1 MSQYYW
7 LISGPSIR
15 SLRSNLGMVE
25 LQTRKMRVNRRQ
37 GACAPRM
44 KIALKYGI
52 AVTLII
58 AAWVALKHFVL
69 HIEGSSAQLADL
81 AVFNLSAIVAL
92 MMGIKEKR
100 LANGDRLTFLQ
111 GLGTGVWIALTYAI
125 LTSLYFALLL
135 RLIGPRLMQQEGETN
150 MTAAFL
156 GLGIGL
162 LLFGT
167 IFSLLISL
175 VLKKS

>member
-1 MSQYYW
+1 
-7 LISGPSIR
+7 
-15 SLRSNLGMVE
+15 
-25 LQTRKMRVNRRQ
+25 
-37 GACAPRM
+37 M

-52 AVTLII
+52 GVALII

-69 HIEGSSAQLADL
+69 HIEGSSAQLADV

-92 MMGIKEKR
+92 MLGIKEKR

-111 GLGTGVWIALTYAI
+111 GLGTGVSITLTYAI
-125 LTSLYFALLL
+125 LTTLYFAALLKVV
-135 RLIGPRLMQQEGETN
+135 GPKLMQQEGETN
-150 MTAAFL
+150 VAAAFL

-162 LLFGT
+162 TVFGT

-175 VLKKS
+175 AMRK

>member
-1 MSQYYW
+1 
-7 LISGPSIR
+7 
-15 SLRSNLGMVE
+15 
-25 LQTRKMRVNRRQ
+25 
-37 GACAPRM
+37 M

-52 AVTLII
+52 AVALII

-69 HIEGSSAQLADL
+69 HIEGQSAQLADL

-100 LANGDRLTFLQ
+100 LANGDRLSFLQ
-111 GLGTGVWIALTYAI
+111 GFGTGVSIAVTYTI

-135 RLIGPRLMQQEGETN
+135 KIVGPKLMQQEGETN

-162 LLFGT
+162 TLFGT
-167 IFSLLISL
+167 IFSALIAL
-175 VLKKS
+175 VMRK

>member
-1 MSQYYW
+1 
-7 LISGPSIR
+7 
-15 SLRSNLGMVE
+15 
-25 LQTRKMRVNRRQ
+25 
-37 GACAPRM
+37 M

-52 AVTLII
+52 AVALII

-69 HIEGSSAQLADL
+69 HIEGPAAQFADL

-111 GLGTGVWIALTYAI
+111 GLGAGISIALTYAI
-125 LTSLYFALLL
+125 LTCLYFALLL
-135 RLIGPRLMQQEGETN
+135 RLVGPSLMQQEGETN
-150 MTAAFL
+150 ITAAFL

-162 LLFGT
+162 MVFGT

-175 VLKKS
+175 VMKR

>member
-1 MSQYYW
+1 
-7 LISGPSIR
+7 
-15 SLRSNLGMVE
+15 
-25 LQTRKMRVNRRQ
+25 
-37 GACAPRM
+37 M
-44 KIALKYGI
+44 KIAFKYGI

-69 HIEGSSAQLADL
+69 HIEGSSAQFADL

-111 GLGTGVWIALTYAI
+111 GLGTGVSIALTYAI

-135 RLIGPRLMQQEGETN
+135 ALVGPKLMQQKGEMN
-150 MTAAFL
+150 IKAAFL
-156 GLGIGL
+156 GLGFGL
-162 LLFGT
+162 TVFGT
-167 IFSLLISL
+167 IFSTLISL
-175 VLKKS
+175 VMKR

>member
-1 MSQYYW
+1 
-7 LISGPSIR
+7 
-15 SLRSNLGMVE
+15 
-25 LQTRKMRVNRRQ
+25 
-37 GACAPRM
+37 M
-44 KIALKYGI
+44 KIALKYGL
-52 AVTLII
+52 AVALII

-69 HIEGSSAQLADL
+69 HIEGQSAQLADL

-111 GLGTGVWIALTYAI
+111 GLGTGVSIALTYAI
-125 LTSLYFALLL
+125 LACLYFALML
-135 RLIGPRLMQQEGETN
+135 RLVGPSLMQQEGETN
-150 MTAAFL
+150 IKAAFL

-167 IFSLLISL
+167 IFSVLIAL
-175 VLKKS
+175 VMKKS

>member
-1 MSQYYW
+1 
-7 LISGPSIR
+7 
-15 SLRSNLGMVE
+15 
-25 LQTRKMRVNRRQ
+25 
-37 GACAPRM
+37 M

-69 HIEGSSAQLADL
+69 HIEGPSAQFADV

-92 MMGIKEKR
+92 LMGIKEKR

-111 GLGTGVWIALTYAI
+111 GLRTGVSIALTYAI
-125 LTSLYFALLL
+125 LTTLYFALLL
-135 RLIGPRLMQQEGETN
+135 GLVGPKLMQQEGETN
-150 MTAAFL
+150 MTTAFL

-162 LLFGT
+162 TVFGT

-175 VLKKS
+175 VMRKA